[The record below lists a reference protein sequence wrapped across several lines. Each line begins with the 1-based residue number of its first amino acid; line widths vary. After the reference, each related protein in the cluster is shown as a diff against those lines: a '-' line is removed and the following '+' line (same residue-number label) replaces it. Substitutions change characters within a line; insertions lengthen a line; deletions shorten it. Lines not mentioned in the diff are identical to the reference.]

1 MDAVTGMGKQ
11 TPSKE
16 EHIVVSGGGMV
27 GLSIALLLAD
37 GLPDSCSISVLESTK
52 GKSASGSYSP
62 SFDARSTALS
72 YSSALV
78 FQRLGLW
85 EDLEPGLSA
94 IERIHVS
101 TRQRFG
107 SSELSAK
114 EQGWKALGWVVEN
127 HWLGQVLL
135 SAVAKNDRIDLR
147 FEQRV
152 TGLRPAAS
160 GFSLQL
166 VDREEHADLLIVAD
180 GANSQLRGF
189 LGIGDKRRDYQQH
202 ALVANLAFAGQ
213 AQGIAYERFTN
224 SGPLALLPLPPSLE
238 EKNRLALVWSLPPSE
253 AAELVEASDD
263 EFASAFIAAFG
274 QRLGRPT
281 RVGHRTSYPLALV
294 ETREQVRSGC
304 VILGNAAHSLHPVA
318 GQGFNLSIRDADA
331 LARHLAD
338 ADSDGASIGS
348 LAVLNRYSHSR
359 GDDQAQTIAASD
371 GLPKL
376 FMNSDPLVSLGRD
389 LALAGLDLFPAA
401 RRQFVREAAGTASL
415 EATAMS
421 KDASYR

>member
-1 MDAVTGMGKQ
+1 MSEIGEQA
-11 TPSKE
+11 SSE
-16 EHIVVSGGGMV
+16 REHIVVSGGGMV
-27 GLSIALLLAD
+27 GLSIALLLSEC
-37 GLPDSCSISVLESTK
+37 LPKHCSISVLESTG
-52 GKSASGSYSP
+52 GKTTSGSYSP

-85 EDLEPGLSA
+85 DALEPGLSP
-94 IERIHVS
+94 IDRIHVS

-114 EQGWKALGWVVEN
+114 EQGWEALGWVVEN

-135 SAVAKNDRIDLR
+135 AAVAENERIDLR

-152 TGLRPAAS
+152 SSLSPATS

-166 VDREEHADLLIVAD
+166 GDRSEYADLLIVSD
-180 GANSQLRGF
+180 GANSQLREA
-189 LGIGDKRRDYQQH
+189 LGIGNKRLDYKQH
-202 ALVANLAFAGQ
+202 ALVANLAFAGK

-224 SGPLALLPLPPSLE
+224 SGPLALLPLPPTAE
-238 EKNRLALVWSLPPSE
+238 EKNRLALVWSLPPSV
-253 AAELVEASDD
+253 AAELVQASDED
-263 EFASAFIAAFG
+263 FASALIDAFG
-274 QRLGRPT
+274 QRLGRPR
-281 RVGHRTSYPLALV
+281 RVGNRTSYPLSLV

-318 GQGFNLSIRDADA
+318 GQGFNLSIRDANA
-331 LARHLAD
+331 LATHLAD
-338 ADSDGASIGS
+338 AAQDGVAIGS
-348 LAVLNRYSHSR
+348 LAVLNAYSRSR
-359 GDDQAQTIAASD
+359 SDDQVQTIAASD
-371 GLPKL
+371 SLPKL
-376 FMNSDPLVSLGRD
+376 FMRSDPLISVGRD

-401 RRQFVREAAGTASL
+401 RRQFVREAAGTAPL
-415 EATAMS
+415 EATAAMS